1 MGAFRFAAPEVD
13 DGDRLNAGPPHI
25 CFIKYK
31 KRPFVNTI
39 LHGKLQCLR
48 VYLTKVHDYLILQY
62 ILQSS
67 GVTMTKILVI
77 DPDNEASELCA
88 EALEGHMS
96 GASVLYA
103 HAWQEGLKRARDDM
117 PDVIVMT
124 ASHEEH
130 DGFDICRSLKS
141 GEVTGLIPVIMISPH
156 GDAEAQVR
164 GIESGADVFLKGP
177 LSAAEVGLQVK
188 AMMRVK
194 ASFDGLNTE
203 KEALISEIE
212 KKTFTLQERKE
223 DLAKRL
229 KELDCFYSISE
240 LRERPGITLEEILQG
255 VADLIPGSLQYPEAT
270 CVRIFLGYQ
279 EFRTKNFRKTPWKQ
293 TCDIKVQGEWA
304 GTLEV
309 YYLERPQS
317 DEFPFLKEEG
327 FLLNA
332 IAERLG
338 RIAEREQAEETL
350 RMESKNLLN
359 ILKSMEDWV
368 YKVNEKYDLEYV
380 NPALEKELGDPSG
393 WKCYEYFHNRRGTCP
408 GCRSAKVFKG
418 ETVHRKYYF
427 QKNRKTYDV
436 VETPLINTDGSISK
450 LSIFR
455 DLTATI
461 QAQKALEEKEL
472 LYRSVTESAADGA
485 VMVQDGK
492 ILFANHAFALMFGY
506 RESQELSGKE
516 VVQLFEEDFRELF
529 RRVFD
534 PSEQD
539 GTLENLVRG
548 VCVTKDRRK
557 FWVSTNRRVIRLKS
571 KPAILATMRDVTED
585 MLHQESVQEV
595 AEYLRRENIKLKSSI
610 KERYRFGDIIGK
622 SRPMQ
627 EIYELILKAAGTDA
641 NVIILGESGTG
652 KELVARAIH
661 NMSVRGDKAFVPVN
675 CGALPETLVE
685 SEFFG
690 HRKGAFTGAH
700 IDKTGYLH
708 TASGGT
714 LFLDEVGELGL
725 NLQVKLLRAF
735 EVGEYTPVGDSHVR
749 KSDLRIISAT
759 NRDFQGLVGRGL
771 IREDFYYRISV
782 IPIVL
787 PPLRDKKEDIPLLV
801 EHFLL
806 MYGRDGNGGNIPGKI
821 AEILYHYD
829 WPGNVRELQS
839 VVQRYLAVGNLDFLN
854 TTGKTGRKEKE
865 IEEDFGN
872 KVTDLR
878 QARDSFEKRII
889 LAALNQNHWHRG
901 KAAAALNIDP
911 KTLYIKMKKIGL
923 N

>member
-1 MGAFRFAAPEVD
+1 MAR
-13 DGDRLNAGPPHI
+13 
-25 CFIKYK
+25 
-31 KRPFVNTI
+31 
-39 LHGKLQCLR
+39 
-48 VYLTKVHDYLILQY
+48 
-62 ILQSS
+62 
-67 GVTMTKILVI
+67 ILVI
-77 DPDNEASELCA
+77 DPRNDAADLSVKAVKEQIP
-88 EALEGHMS
+88 
-96 GASVLYA
+96 GASVM
-103 HAWQEGLKRARDDM
+103 QEHSWHDGLTRAREET
-117 PDVIVMT
+117 PDAVLIVV
-124 ASHEEH
+124 SPGDSE
-130 DGFDICRSLKS
+130 GFETCRRLKS
-141 GEVTGLIPVIMISPH
+141 DEMTGLIPVVMASLN
-156 GDAEAQVR
+156 GDLKAQAR
-164 GIESGADVFLKGP
+164 GIEKGADVFLNGP
-177 LSAAEVGLQVK
+177 FLPAEAAVQVK
-188 AMMRVK
+188 AMLRIK
-194 ASFDGLNTE
+194 ASFDRLNRE
-203 KEALISEIE
+203 ISSLTAEIE
-212 KKTFTLQERKE
+212 DKTHALQERTE

-240 LRERPGITLEEILQG
+240 LRERPGITLEEILEG
-255 VADLIPGSLQYPEAT
+255 VADLIPGSLQHPEVT
-270 CVRIFLGYQ
+270 CVRILLGYQ
-279 EFRTKNFRKTPWKQ
+279 EFKTKNFRKTPWKQ
-293 TCDIKVQGEWA
+293 SCDIKVQGEWA

-309 YYLERPQS
+309 YYLERPAS
-317 DEFPFLKEEG
+317 DVFPFLKEEE

-332 IAERLG
+332 VAERLG
-338 RIAEREQAEETL
+338 RIAEREQAEEAL
-350 RMESKNLLN
+350 RLESENLIN

-368 YKVNEKYDLEYV
+368 YKVNDQYEIEYL
-380 NPALEKELGDPSG
+380 NPALLKELGEPEG
-393 WKCYEYFHNRRGTCP
+393 WKCYEYFHNRREVCP
-408 GCRSAKVFKG
+408 GCRSREVFKG

-427 QKNRKTYDV
+427 PKNRRTYDV
-436 VETPLINTDGSISK
+436 VDTPLINTDGSTSK

-461 QAQKALEEKEL
+461 QAQKALEEREL

-492 ILFANHAFALMFGY
+492 ILFANHAFVQMFGY
-506 RESQELSGKE
+506 RDPQELSGKD
-516 VVQLFEEDFRELF
+516 VSRLFEKDFRELF

-548 VCVTKDRRK
+548 ICVTKDKRK

-595 AEYLRRENIKLKSSI
+595 AEHLRRENIKLKSSI
-610 KERYRFGDIIGK
+610 KERYRFGDIVGK

-627 EIYELILKAAGTDA
+627 EVYELILKAAGTEA

-661 NMSVRGDKAFVPVN
+661 NMSARADKAFVPVN
-675 CGALPETLVE
+675 CGAIPETLVE

-700 IDKTGYLH
+700 IDKNGYLH

-725 NLQVKLLRAF
+725 NIQVKLLRAF
-735 EVGEYTPVGDSHVR
+735 EVGEYMPVGDTFVR

-759 NRDFQGLVGRGL
+759 NRDFQGLVGQGL

-782 IPIVL
+782 IPLVL

-801 EHFLL
+801 EHFLR
-806 MYGRDGNGGNIPGKI
+806 MYGSEADGRNIPGKI

-839 VVQRYLAVGNLDFLN
+839 VVQRYLAVGNFDFL
-854 TTGKTGRKEKE
+854 TVTGKTGRKEKR

-878 QARDSFEKRII
+878 QAREGFEKRVI

-911 KTLYIKMKKIGL
+911 KTLYTKMKKVGL
-923 N
+923 I

>member
-1 MGAFRFAAPEVD
+1 MAR
-13 DGDRLNAGPPHI
+13 
-25 CFIKYK
+25 
-31 KRPFVNTI
+31 
-39 LHGKLQCLR
+39 
-48 VYLTKVHDYLILQY
+48 
-62 ILQSS
+62 
-67 GVTMTKILVI
+67 ILVI
-77 DPDNEASELCA
+77 DPRNEAAELSG
-88 EALEGHMS
+88 EAIQKKIP
-96 GASVLYA
+96 GASVLQA
-103 HAWQEGLKRARDDM
+103 HSW
-117 PDVIVMT
+117 
-124 ASHEEH
+124 H
-130 DGFDICRSLKS
+130 DGFTKAREEKPDAILITVNHGDTAGFEACRMLKS
-141 GEVTGLIPVIMISPH
+141 DEVTGLIPVIMVSPD
-156 GDAEAQVR
+156 GDLETQVK
-164 GIESGADVFLKGP
+164 GIETGADVFMKGP
-177 LSAAEVGLQVK
+177 LLPIEAAVQVK
-188 AMMRVK
+188 AMLRIK
-194 ASFDGLNTE
+194 ASFDLLNQE
-203 KEALISEIE
+203 KACLTAEVED
-212 KKTFTLQERKE
+212 KTHVLQERTE

-255 VADLIPGSLQYPEAT
+255 VTDLIPGSLQHPEVT
-270 CVRIFLGYQ
+270 CVRILLGYQ
-279 EFRTKNFRKTPWKQ
+279 EFKTNNFRKTLWKQ
-293 TCDIKVQGEWA
+293 SCDIKVQGEWA

-309 YYLERPQS
+309 YYLEKPQS
-317 DEFPFLKEEG
+317 DELPFLKEEE

-338 RIAEREQAEETL
+338 RIAEREQAEEAL
-350 RMESKNLLN
+350 HLESENLIN

-368 YKVNEKYDLEYV
+368 YKVNDQYELEYI
-380 NPALEKELGDPSG
+380 NPALLKELGEPEG
-393 WKCYEYFHNRRGTCP
+393 WKCYEYFHNRREVCP
-408 GCRSAKVFKG
+408 GCRSGEVFKG
-418 ETVHRKYYF
+418 ETVHRKF
-427 QKNRKTYDV
+427 HFPKNRKTYDV
-436 VETPLINTDGSISK
+436 VDSPLINPDGSMSK

-461 QAQKALEEKEL
+461 QAQKALEEREL

-492 ILFANHAFALMFGY
+492 ILFANHAFVQMFGY
-506 RESQELSGKE
+506 RDPQELSGKE
-516 VVQLFEEDFRELF
+516 VVQLFEKDFRELF

-534 PSEQD
+534 PFEQD

-548 VCVTKDRRK
+548 ICVTKDNRK
-557 FWVSTNRRVIRLKS
+557 FWVSTNRSVIRLKS

-595 AEYLRRENIKLKSSI
+595 AEHLRRENIKLKSSI
-610 KERYRFGDIIGK
+610 KERYRFGDIVGK

-627 EIYELILKAAGTDA
+627 EVYELILKAAGTDA

-652 KELVARAIH
+652 KELVARAVH
-661 NMSVRGDKAFVPVN
+661 NMSARADKVFVPVN
-675 CGALPETLVE
+675 CGAIPETLVE

-725 NLQVKLLRAF
+725 NIQVKLLRAI
-735 EVGEYTPVGDSHVR
+735 EVGEYTPVGDTYFR

-759 NRDFQGLVGRGL
+759 NRDFQGLVGQGR

-801 EHFLL
+801 EHFLK
-806 MYGRDGNGGNIPGKI
+806 MYRCEGNGRNIPGKI

-839 VVQRYLAVGNLDFLN
+839 VVQRYLAVGNFDFL
-854 TTGKTGRKEKE
+854 TVTGKVTQKENR
-865 IEEDFGN
+865 IEKDFGK
-872 KVTDLR
+872 KVTNLR
-878 QARDSFEKRII
+878 EARDSFEKRVI

-911 KTLYIKMKKIGL
+911 KTLYTKMKKVGL
-923 N
+923 I